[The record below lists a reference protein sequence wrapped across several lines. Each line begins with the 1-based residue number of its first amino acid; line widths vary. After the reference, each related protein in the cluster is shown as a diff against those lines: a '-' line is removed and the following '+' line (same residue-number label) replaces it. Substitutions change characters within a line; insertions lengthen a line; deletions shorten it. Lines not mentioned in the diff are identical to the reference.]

1 MKASVFTY
9 MALATVALITAAT
22 ACVRT
27 HRSEIDCT
35 KEQIGRLF
43 TADVVHLQA
52 DTTAAVSID
61 ASGIMDAA
69 FDFSDIVRDLRFIP
83 LETTKDS
90 RLGSVRRLIFTDG
103 YILASDANGVKVFD
117 SNGKYVN
124 GIPYGA
130 LSTKNDFSLDRS
142 SDEILVYTQGSIG
155 HYDMQC
161 NRRWVESIPLSFS
174 AMNTTH
180 SGDKL
185 VMFFGPDDENPV
197 LGDLEGAPFLVMD
210 RQGAIVARPDV
221 PVRSNAPPREGPAL
235 QQAGSDV
242 ALSKSC
248 CDTIFA
254 LTDSSFCAKYI
265 LHYPRPQ
272 SLIPELRK
280 VDNFFAGNALM
291 TDRGGLF
298 FKLQSD
304 RANTVFAFYDDS
316 THHLVGGRPEFDYR
330 IIPPI
335 YNPIATCGSYYAA
348 LFNTYLTDEDNGRFT
363 FLGDIV
369 PDTSKAAL
377 RGIRHDDNPVV
388 VLYRV
393 EF

>member
-1 MKASVFTY
+1 MASAACLLV
-9 MALATVALITAAT
+9 LAVT
-22 ACVRT
+22 ACARL

-35 KEQIGRLF
+35 PEQINRLF

-52 DTTAAVSID
+52 DTSSVVHID
-61 ASGIMDAA
+61 ATDVMEAQ
-69 FDFSDIVRDLRFIP
+69 FDFADIVRDLRFIP

-90 RLGSVRRLIFTDG
+90 RLGSVCRLIFTDDR
-103 YILASDANGVKVFD
+103 ILASDAKGVKAFD
-117 SNGKYVN
+117 SNGKFV
-124 GIPYGA
+124 GAIPYGS
-130 LSTKNDFSLDRS
+130 LSPKNDFSIDRS
-142 SDEILVYTQGSIG
+142 SGEILVYTQGSIG
-155 HYDMQC
+155 HYDMDC
-161 NRRWVESIPLSFS
+161 HRRWVEGFPLTFS
-174 AMNTTH
+174 AMNTTR
-180 SGDKL
+180 SGDNL

-197 LGDLEGAPFLVMD
+197 LEDLDGAPFLVMN
-210 RQGAIVARPDV
+210 RKGAIVARPDV
-221 PVRSNAPPREGPAL
+221 PDREQVPPREGPAL
-235 QQAGSDV
+235 QSAGANV

-254 LTDSSFCAKYI
+254 LTDSSFDAKYI
-265 LHYPRPQ
+265 LHYPRPK
-272 SLIPELRK
+272 SMDPEQRR

-316 THHLVGGRPEFDYR
+316 THHLIGGRPDFDYR
-330 IIPPI
+330 LIPPI
-335 YNPIATCGSYYAA
+335 YNPIATCGGYYASI
-348 LFNTYLTDEDNGRFT
+348 FNTYLTDEDNDRFT
-363 FLGDIV
+363 FLGNIV

-388 VLYRV
+388 VLFRV